1 MIVRVFLGVEH
12 VRIEKSYM
20 RVRGCFRVKHVI
32 IKKKHVGLSLLIYI
46 IVYICFIEKL
56 RELAGD
62 LHSRNRRM
70 KSKKLANNFLSIHV
84 IFELLLH

>member
-70 KSKKLANNFLSIHV
+70 KKEISKQFFINLCHI
-84 IFELLLH
+84 